1 MVRRFGRLLPVCLWM
16 IVIGVMSH
24 QQDSGNHSSGVLH
37 FALALLGLSL
47 NPESIA
53 QVHWLLRKC
62 AHVSEYAILA
72 FLIGRA
78 SVAPPPRLFA
88 QAFIVSVLFAASD
101 EWHQNFVPQRVGSL
115 QDVLIDSLGA
125 SLGLV
130 ALAIWRHVRQPTC

>member
-1 MVRRFGRLLPVCLWM
+1 MARRVVRWIPVCLWM
-16 IVIGVMSH
+16 VVIGLMSH
-24 QQDSGNHSSGVLH
+24 QQNSGNHSSGVMH

-47 NPESIA
+47 SPESLA

-88 QAFIVSVLFAASD
+88 QAFIISVLFATSD
-101 EWHQNFVPQRVGSL
+101 EWHQHFVPQRVGSL

-130 ALAIWRHVRQPTC
+130 ALAFWRYLRQPKC